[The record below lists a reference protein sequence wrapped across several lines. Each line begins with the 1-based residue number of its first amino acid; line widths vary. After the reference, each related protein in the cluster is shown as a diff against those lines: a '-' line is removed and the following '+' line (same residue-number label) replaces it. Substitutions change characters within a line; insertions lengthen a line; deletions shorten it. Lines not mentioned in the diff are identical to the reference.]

1 MRTDHEHGVTPELDP
16 DTDRT
21 QDEPPDPK
29 HRFGGL
35 RSQVAASHAFITLG
49 LFIVLCVVVSVL
61 EPIFLDP
68 DNLLNILRQSS
79 IVVIVAAAG
88 TMVMVSG
95 GFDLSVGAVVALA
108 GVVAAQLAVSGWP
121 IPLVI
126 LGAIVAGA
134 FIGLINGMVIVGFR
148 VTPIIATLG
157 ALYIAQGLAYI
168 VSGGQAVVVGI
179 PESFLTIGQSYVG
192 PVPTPVIIAIVV
204 TGVLWLV
211 LHRTLLGKYAYA
223 IGGNTQ
229 TAELSGVPVA
239 RVQTV
244 LYVISGAAAGLGGVI
259 LASRLGSGQ
268 PGAAENLIFEV
279 VIAIVLG
286 GTALSGGIGTI
297 HGTVIGALFV
307 SVLGNGLN
315 LLGVQ
320 TFYQYLVLGTVLVLA
335 VMLDVALKGEGP
347 KLSSILRRP
356 VGASRRPARRSRP

>member
-1 MRTDHEHGVTPELDP
+1 MSTDQEQSVAPELD
-16 DTDRT
+16 DA
-21 QDEPPDPK
+21 DPAYEQ
-29 HRFGGL
+29 HEARRRRVGRLRF
-35 RSQVAASHAFITLG
+35 RSSGSHAFITLG
-49 LFIVLCVVVSVL
+49 LFVALCIVVSIL

-79 IVVIVAAAG
+79 VVVIVAAAG

-95 GFDLSVGAVVALA
+95 GFDLSVGAVVAFA
-108 GVVAAQLAVSGWP
+108 GVVAAKLAASGLP
-121 IPLVI
+121 MPLVVV
-126 LGAIVAGA
+126 GAIAAGA
-134 FIGLINGMVIVGFR
+134 AIGLINGMVIVGFN
-148 VTPIIATLG
+148 VTPLIATLG

-179 PESFLTIGQSYVG
+179 PPSFLTVGQSYIG
-192 PVPTPVIIAIVV
+192 PVPTPVVIAIVV
-204 TGVLWLV
+204 TVALWLV
-211 LHRTLLGKYAYA
+211 LHSTLLGKYTYA

-229 TAELSGVPVA
+229 TARLSGVPVA

-244 LYVISGAAAGLGGVI
+244 LYVISGAAAGLGGII

-347 KLSSILRRP
+347 KLSTLFRRP
-356 VGASRRPARRSRP
+356 VGASRRPVRRAAP

>member
-1 MRTDHEHGVTPELDP
+1 MSTDQEQGVAPRLDP
-16 DTDRT
+16 DADR
-21 QDEPPDPK
+21 PDKEREATP
-29 HRFGGL
+29 RWARL
-35 RSQVAASHAFITLG
+35 RPQGTTSHALITLG
-49 LFIVLCVVVSVL
+49 LFVALCVVVSVL

-79 IVVIVAAAG
+79 VVVIVAAAG
-88 TMVMVSG
+88 TMVMVAG
-95 GFDLSVGAVVALA
+95 GFDLSVGAVVAFA
-108 GVVAAQLAVSGWP
+108 GVVGAKLAVSGLP
-121 IPLVI
+121 APLFI
-126 LGAIVAGA
+126 AGAILAGA
-134 FIGLINGMVIVGFR
+134 AIGLTNGLVIVGFR

-157 ALYIAQGLAYI
+157 ALYIAQGLGYI
-168 VSGGQAVVVGI
+168 VSGGQAVVVGL
-179 PESFLTIGQSYVG
+179 PPSFLTIGQSYIG
-192 PVPTPVIIAIVV
+192 PVPTPVVIAIVV
-204 TGVLWLV
+204 TAVLWLV

-229 TAELSGVPVA
+229 TAQLSGVAVG
-239 RVQTV
+239 RVQIM
-244 LYVISGAAAGLGGVI
+244 LYVISGAAAGLGGMI

-307 SVLGNGLN
+307 TVLGNGLN

-320 TFYQYLVLGTVLVLA
+320 TFYQYLVLGTVLILA

-347 KLSSILRRP
+347 KLSHLLRRP
-356 VGASRRPARRSRP
+356 VGASRRHERSARP